1 MTTSQGATNHIMVMQ
16 DFTQKPAHKND
27 MLSFCPPSF
36 LHGKFLHVE
45 HVKICCCCHHCV
57 DILAVMLPVGAD
69 WRQHLHQHL
78 HRREINGTYACG
90 GRRIESA
97 NARARR
103 EPAGQS
109 QYMEKKR
116 KREEN
121 DQKQTG
127 AQNSV
132 RPFCRSQKT
141 FFAQS
146 FAQKETGSSLLHKNY
161 FLPKALLRKNPS
173 DFRPYFSRVNPA

>member
-1 MTTSQGATNHIMVMQ
+1 MLLGII
-16 DFTQKPAHKND
+16 D
-27 MLSFCPPSF
+27 MLAVNISGWHGPASPATPSPRNER
-36 LHGKFLHVE
+36 H
-45 HVKICCCCHHCV
+45 
-57 DILAVMLPVGAD
+57 M
-69 WRQHLHQHL
+69 RM
-78 HRREINGTYACG
+78 RRRFGEC
-90 GRRIESA
+90 
-97 NARARR
+97 ARGRR

-161 FLPKALLRKNPS
+161 FLPKALLRKKQALL
-173 DFRPYFSRVNPA
+173 SRNRARRLTRTALGSRLSSHESGCQTSRRSK